1 VTCKLALRSTLVVRM
16 PFILYNTLCSTTPK
30 EAALFVYMSA
40 LDASKAFDR
49 INHKTLID
57 KLISLNAPMCFVQI
71 VMNWYSKLG
80 VAVRWNGVLSSFLMF
95 IAEFGREVYCL
106 LCCLICMLMIFCVS
120 FRLVNLAVLSR
131 TCVGCV
137 MYADDILLLSA
148 SVVI

>member
-1 VTCKLALRSTLVVRM
+1 M

-80 VAVRWNGVLSSFLMF
+80 VAVRWNGVLSSFF
-95 IAEFGREVYCL
+95 NVYCGVRQGGLLSPLLFNLFVDDL
-106 LCCLICMLMIFCVS
+106 LCELQASKL
-120 FRLVNLAVLSR
+120 
-131 TCVGCV
+131 GCFIKDV
-137 MYADDILLLSA
+137 CWLRY
-148 SVVI
+148 VC